1 MSFAPAALRRPLRP
15 HPVPHLPPPP
25 PLRGSD
31 GDDDD
36 GGAVEHAASLAA
48 TGVPA
53 IVAAFRVV
61 GKEVSGLHKLRVG
74 GCVIGRCKTKAFK
87 NQVYN
92 CKPNDRQKKKN
103 QTHTTTVSGRWS
115 TESRNGGQNKPH
127 K

>member
-1 MSFAPAALRRPLRP
+1 M
-15 HPVPHLPPPP
+15 
-25 PLRGSD
+25 
-31 GDDDD
+31 
-36 GGAVEHAASLAA
+36 EHAASLAA

-92 CKPNDRQKKKN
+92 CKPNDRQKKK
-103 QTHTTTVSGRWS
+103 
-115 TESRNGGQNKPH
+115 KPNAYYYCFGEVVNR
-127 K
+127 KSQRGAKQATQMKI